1 MRCYP
6 HQDTPPDTPIP
17 APILRRPRKGRYADL
32 MALVTKACGD
42 WVVVTD
48 PLTITGKTPQAKST
62 AIHSAAFARHIKVRT
77 THQHGFLYIA
87 LLVPGE
93 TEAIA

>member
-1 MRCYP
+1 MHCYP
-6 HQDTPPDTPIP
+6 HQDTPPETPIP
-17 APILRRPRKGRYADL
+17 APSPRRSRKCRYADL
-32 MALVTKACGD
+32 MALVTDANGD

-48 PLTITGKTPQAKST
+48 DRTITGKTPQARST

-87 LLVPGE
+87 LLVPGA